1 MRRVL
6 IAGVATVAL
15 GCGGNK
21 ESAATKEAKTEAQV
35 EAKAETKAPAEPEP
49 SVELKLPTTD
59 TLRAT
64 IEALSGDEFQGRRPG
79 TAGGRKA
86 VEYIET
92 QMKAL
97 GLEPGGEDGTF
108 RQKVTMRATTVDLAR
123 ATFELTGNK
132 AEPTSLVPLRQIV
145 ATSDR
150 AAGTHVGE
158 QEVVF
163 AGYGITAPEYEWDDY
178 AGVDVAGKLVV
189 VLVGDPPVKDGRFA
203 GDAMTYYG
211 RWTYKFARALELG
224 AVGCLVVHEAEPASY
239 GWEVVES
246 SWSGDRFHLP
256 REPSAPEPMLL
267 QGWIHRDA
275 ADALAKRAG
284 SSLEQWH
291 EDALG
296 PGFVA
301 RPVGTRLEAT
311 FDVTERTIEADNVI
325 GKLTGTERAA
335 EAIAI
340 TAHWDHLGV
349 GEPDEGDAIFN
360 GAVDNASGIAGML
373 GVATSLM
380 EYASA
385 GKGPERSVLF
395 IATTAEE
402 QGLLGS
408 RHFVAHPTVPLDR
421 IVAAVNLDSM
431 NVAGRTR
438 SVVVVGA
445 GQSTLEDTLA
455 EVVKA
460 QGRHTAPD
468 GSPGSGGYYRSDHFP
483 FALRGVPAL
492 YFRGSSDMEEGGE
505 EAGKPIAK
513 LRAERYHT
521 VHDEYDPSWSLEGTL
536 QDVEAMTQLV
546 LRVANAEHPPAWKPA
561 SEFAER
567 DG

>member
-6 IAGVATVAL
+6 IGLLSVTL
-15 GCGGNK
+15 IGCGGSK
-21 ESAATKEAKTEAQV
+21 ESAANKQAPV
-35 EAKAETKAPAEPEP
+35 ETKAETPAPVEPAA
-49 SVELKLPTTD
+49 ELKLPTTE
-59 TLRAT
+59 TLRTT
-64 IEALSGDEFQGRRPG
+64 IEQLSSDAFAGRRPG
-79 TAGGRKA
+79 TEGGRKT
-86 VEYIET
+86 VEYIEG

-97 GLEPGGEDGTF
+97 GLEPGGDGGTF
-108 RQKVTMRATTVDLAR
+108 RQKVTMRATTIDLAGAR
-123 ATFELTGNK
+123 FELSGAATASTN
-132 AEPTSLVPLRQIV
+132 LVPLREV
-145 ATSDR
+145 VTTSDR
-150 AAGTHVGE
+150 AAGAHVGE

-163 AGYGITAPEYEWDDY
+163 AGYGITAPEFEWDDY
-178 AGVDVAGKLVV
+178 AGIDVAGKYVV

-211 RWTYKFARALELG
+211 RWTYKFSRAQELG
-224 AVGCLVVHEAEPASY
+224 ALGCLVVHETEPASY

-256 REPSAPEPMLL
+256 REPSGPEPMLL

-275 ADALAKRAG
+275 ADALAKRSG
-284 SSLEQWH
+284 LSLEQWH

-296 PGFVA
+296 AGFVA
-301 RPVGTRLEAT
+301 RPLGTRLKAT
-311 FDVTERTIEADNVI
+311 FEVADRSIEADNVI

-340 TAHWDHLGV
+340 TAHWDHLGT
-349 GEPDEGDAIFN
+349 GEPIDGDAIFN

-373 GVATSLM
+373 ATAASLV

-431 NVAGRTR
+431 NVVGRTR

-455 EVVKA
+455 DVVQD
-460 QGRHTAPD
+460 QGRRTIPD
-468 GSPGSGGYYRSDHFP
+468 GSPGSGGYYRSDHFA
-483 FALRGVPAL
+483 FALQGVPAL

>member
-6 IAGVATVAL
+6 IAGLATVAL
-15 GCGGNK
+15 IGCGGDK
-21 ESAATKEAKTEAQV
+21 ESSAKKQAPV
-35 EAKAETKAPAEPEP
+35 EAKAELEPETEP
-49 SVELKLPTTD
+49 AAALKLPTTE
-59 TLRAT
+59 TLRTT
-64 IEALSGDEFQGRRPG
+64 IQQLSGDDFAGRRPG
-79 TAGGRKA
+79 TEGGRRA
-86 VEYIET
+86 VQYIEG

-97 GLEPGGEDGTF
+97 GLEPGGDAGTF
-108 RQKVTMRATTVDLAR
+108 RQKVTMRATIVDLAG
-123 ATFELTGNK
+123 AKFELSGDA
-132 AEPTSLVPLRQIV
+132 AEPSSLVPLREIV
-145 ATSDR
+145 TTSDR
-150 AAGTHVGE
+150 AAGTHVGQ

-163 AGYGITAPEYEWDDY
+163 AGYGITAPEFEWDDY
-178 AGVDVAGKLVV
+178 AGVDVAGKYVV

-211 RWTYKFARALELG
+211 RWTYKFSRAQELG
-224 AVGCLVVHEAEPASY
+224 AVGCLVVHETEPASY
-239 GWEVVES
+239 GWEVIES

-256 REPSAPEPMLL
+256 REPSEPEPMLL

-275 ADALAKRAG
+275 ADALAKRSG

-296 PGFVA
+296 TGFVA
-301 RPVGTRLEAT
+301 RPLGTRLKAT
-311 FDVTERTIEADNVI
+311 FEVTDRSIEADNVI

-340 TAHWDHLGV
+340 TAHWDHLGT
-349 GEPDEGDAIFN
+349 GEPVDGDAIFN

-373 GVATSLM
+373 ATAASLV

-455 EVVKA
+455 EVVQA
-460 QGRHTAPD
+460 QGRRTIPD
-468 GSPGSGGYYRSDHFP
+468 GSPGSGGYYRSDHFS
-483 FALRGVPAL
+483 FALHGVPAL

-505 EAGKPIAK
+505 GAGKPIAK

>member
-6 IAGVATVAL
+6 IAGLATVAL
-15 GCGGNK
+15 IGCGSSK
-21 ESAATKEAKTEAQV
+21 ESSANEQAPV
-35 EAKAETKAPAEPEP
+35 ESKAETKAESKAPTEPEP
-49 SVELKLPTTD
+49 AAALKLPTTE
-59 TLRAT
+59 TLRTT
-64 IEALSGDEFQGRRPG
+64 IQQLSSDDFAGRRPG
-79 TAGGRKA
+79 TEGGRKA
-86 VEYIET
+86 VQYIET

-97 GLEPGGEDGTF
+97 GLEPGGDGGTF
-108 RQKVTMRATTVDLAR
+108 RQQVTMRATTLELAG
-123 ATFELTGNK
+123 ATFEVSGRG
-132 AEPTSLVPLRQIV
+132 PTSPLTPLREIV
-145 ATSDR
+145 VTSR
-150 AAGTHVGE
+150 LASGRHLGLE
-158 QEVVF
+158 ELVF

-178 AGVDVAGKLVV
+178 AGVDVAGKYVV
-189 VLVGDPPVKDGRFA
+189 VLVGDPPVTDGRFG

-211 RWTYKFARALELG
+211 RWTYKFARARELG
-224 AVGCLVVHEAEPASY
+224 ALGCLVVHETEPASY
-239 GWEVVES
+239 GWEVVEA
-246 SWSGDRFHLP
+246 SWSGERYGL
-256 REPSAPEPMLL
+256 APGPDDPPPLLL
-267 QGWIHRDA
+267 QGWIHGDA
-275 ADALAKRAG
+275 ADALAKRVD
-284 SSLEQWH
+284 SSLQQWH
-291 EDALG
+291 TDALR

-301 RPVGTRLEAT
+301 TPLGIDLLAKFE
-311 FDVTERTIEADNVI
+311 VTDRSIESDNVI

-340 TAHWDHLGV
+340 TAHWDHLGT
-349 GEPDEGDAIFN
+349 GEPIDGDAIFN

-373 GVATSLM
+373 ATAASLV

-385 GKGPERSVLF
+385 GKGPQRSVLF

-455 EVVKA
+455 EVVQA
-460 QGRHTAPD
+460 QGRRTIPD
-468 GSPGSGGYYRSDHFP
+468 GSPGSGGYYRSDHFA

-505 EAGKPIAK
+505 KAGKPIAK